1 MQEEPTYYITI
12 VSTYFKGGLT
22 GGSSGWDCRPE
33 DPLLGGKVDLDSGI
47 ATGVVDLAGHNLLD
61 RHLGETLGIR
71 VTTAQDL

>member
-1 MQEEPTYYITI
+1 MIL
-12 VSTYFKGGLT
+12 VSTYFKGRLT
-22 GGSSGWDCRPE
+22 GGSSGWDGRPE
-33 DPLLGGKVDLDSGI
+33 DPLLGGEVNLDSGV